1 MTETAPPRQHSLS
14 LAKAQTQSQTVPHSQ
29 TLSRG
34 IRVLE
39 TLAESGAPLSI
50 VTLASSLGVHRS
62 IVYRILRTLED
73 HGLVSRDAA
82 GLVSLAPRMA
92 ALARGVERNLQ
103 TAALPEL
110 TAAANDLLMT
120 AFLVVLDHTEC
131 VTLLSVEPRVG
142 AAAVAQRPGT
152 RHSLSVGA
160 PGIAIQSLL
169 DDEQL
174 ASHGVAVRR
183 EESTAVR
190 TNGWATSHDEVV
202 AGLTSVAV
210 PLSIPGSPP
219 SAIAVVFVAASVDGR
234 EVGARLAAARDAIVA
249 KAS

>member
-1 MTETAPPRQHSLS
+1 MADTTA
-14 LAKAQTQSQTVPHSQ
+14 PHSQ

-39 TLAESGAPLSI
+39 VLAESSEPLSI
-50 VTLASSLGVHRS
+50 AALAKALDVHRS

-73 HGLVSRDAA
+73 HGLVARDAA

-120 AFLVVLDHTEC
+120 TFLVVLDHTEC

-142 AAAVAQRPGT
+142 SATVAQRPGT

-160 PGIAIQSLL
+160 PAIAIQSLL
-169 DDEQL
+169 TDDQL
-174 ASHGVAVRR
+174 AHHGVAERR
-183 EESTAVR
+183 AEAR
-190 TNGWATSHDEVV
+190 TLHETGWATSHDEVV

-210 PLSIPGSPP
+210 PLNVPGSPP
-219 SAIAVVFVAASVDGR
+219 SAIAVVYVAAFVSDVA
-234 EVGARLAAARDAIVA
+234 VGARLAAARDAIVA
-249 KAS
+249 AS

>member
-1 MTETAPPRQHSLS
+1 MADP
-14 LAKAQTQSQTVPHSQ
+14 AAPHSQ

-34 IRVLE
+34 VRVLE
-39 TLAESGAPLSI
+39 TLAESSAPLSI
-50 VTLASSLGVHRS
+50 AALASALDVHRS

-73 HGLVSRDAA
+73 HGLVGRDAA

-92 ALARGVERNLQ
+92 TLARGVERNLQ
-103 TAALPEL
+103 SAALPEL

-120 AFLVVLDHTEC
+120 TFLVVLDHTEC

-142 AAAVAQRPGT
+142 AATVAQRPGT

-169 DDEQL
+169 SDEQL
-174 ASHGVAVRR
+174 VHHGVTKRR
-183 EESTAVR
+183 DESTAMR
-190 TNGWATSHDEVV
+190 GAGWATSHDEVV
-202 AGLTSVAV
+202 SGLTSVAV

-219 SAIAVVFVAASVDGR
+219 SAIAVVYVAASVSDLA
-234 EVGARLAAARDAIVA
+234 VGARLTAARDAILA
-249 KAS
+249 AS